1 MLTFM
6 KYHSYVIRNA
16 HRPLWKQA
24 NRPGCLTFPANLA
37 SSLLTEGPLTQ
48 PSQGVV
54 TACVTRHADMRQKAG
69 TRRSEAQNMHAR
81 THTFLLSAHAS
92 THKRKRKAWTIC
104 SHTTHGKH
112 THTHTQGRLPST
124 LTHTSVS
131 PFYNVCVGSGGGK
144 FRLMRVK
151 DIFYTTNMTERR
163 WLLSSSSLILMIE
176 TITCWLNYTKG
187 CSR

>member
-1 MLTFM
+1 MLTDAGKLCPRPFITTKNTLWKMLTFM

-24 NRPGCLTFPANLA
+24 NRPGCLTFSANLA

-112 THTHTQGRLPST
+112 TH
-124 LTHTSVS
+124 
-131 PFYNVCVGSGGGK
+131 
-144 FRLMRVK
+144 RV
-151 DIFYTTNMTERR
+151 DFHQP
-163 WLLSSSSLILMIE
+163 
-176 TITCWLNYTKG
+176 
-187 CSR
+187 